1 MRSGVAIE
9 GSLTANLLDDA
20 VFFALILEDILGKV
34 FVFVIHLADAS
45 HRSAPS
51 SKNKKPISFYFYFY
65 LLKQR
70 DLILLNTST
79 EVVSQ
84 LCALCLFGST

>member
-34 FVFVIHLADAS
+34 FVFVIH
-45 HRSAPS
+45 
-51 SKNKKPISFYFYFY
+51 F
-65 LLKQR
+65 
-70 DLILLNTST
+70 
-79 EVVSQ
+79 
-84 LCALCLFGST
+84 